1 MDQELRDLLQEN
13 LKQTKEVHE
22 IVLKTKKYLFWGQV
36 LGWLKFFVVVIPIVI
51 AIFYAIPFLR
61 TAMEFYRNLMDNLGT
76 TGLPTDATSDVIKN
90 LLTK

>member
-1 MDQELRDLLQEN
+1 MQEN

-61 TAMEFYRNLMDNLGT
+61 TAMELYRNLMDNLGT
-76 TGLPTDATSDVIKN
+76 TGLPTDATSDVIRN